1 MAIMVNLVYL
11 LILAILMNLVILV
24 IVVNL
29 MALVNLVILVNL
41 VLLVNFCEPADSREF
56 YDLGLSVNSLH
67 SCESEDCGE
76 STDSEYG
83 EPGNPGT
90 W

>member
-1 MAIMVNLVYL
+1 MMKFPQYFMIWLE
-11 LILAILMNLVILV
+11 ILDFDGM
-24 IVVNL
+24 
-29 MALVNLVILVNL
+29 NLVILVNL

-76 STDSEYG
+76 STDSE
-83 EPGNPGT
+83 
-90 W
+90 

>member
-1 MAIMVNLVYL
+1 MI
-11 LILAILMNLVILV
+11 
-24 IVVNL
+24 
-29 MALVNLVILVNL
+29 
-41 VLLVNFCEPADSREF
+41 LVNFCEPADSREF

-76 STDSEYG
+76 STDSEWFVHSGEYDGSGDSVESSDPNEYG

>member
-1 MAIMVNLVYL
+1 MI
-11 LILAILMNLVILV
+11 
-24 IVVNL
+24 
-29 MALVNLVILVNL
+29 
-41 VLLVNFCEPADSREF
+41 LVNFCEPADSREL